1 MKRQSPSETIR
12 GRVAFDTIAGRYD
25 QLYAADT
32 NPLLAIMRERVY
44 QAIGRH
50 CRPGAALLE
59 VGCGTGEDTL
69 ALTARGYR
77 LVATDPAPRMM
88 AEAETKLAAAGES
101 GAVRF
106 IAAGV
111 EELADRWLSL
121 GVEIDDVFSNF
132 APLNCA
138 LSLDPVRA
146 LLLQALRPG
155 GRFIAVVLPRLC
167 PMEVLLFSLRG
178 DLKTAL
184 RRLRRSPVGDVEGR
198 TFPMRYYGAGDFD
211 RALGGSFRRIETRS
225 LGIVLPPLSF
235 GPAFARVPGLIE
247 ALTLL
252 EDRAS
257 PLPGLRRMGDHVL
270 LVYERV

>member
-184 RRLRRSPVGDVEGR
+184 RQRQAASALLAAASESYAAALEAYNYGVRSFLDVTAAQRTLAQARSTDVLARTQVLTTLVDLAFGTGSLLR
-198 TFPMRYYGAGDFD
+198 
-211 RALGGSFRRIETRS
+211 
-225 LGIVLPPLSF
+225 
-235 GPAFARVPGLIE
+235 
-247 ALTLL
+247 
-252 EDRAS
+252 
-257 PLPGLRRMGDHVL
+257 
-270 LVYERV
+270 